1 MWYLSGYKTFIFFF
15 HISGITTVL
24 TLSTIALDSRTDLP
38 KVHYATA
45 LDWFIICCFGY
56 CIATLLQF
64 AGVHYFT
71 KVFTLCTYSVY
82 DEVMHAW
89 SFLKFTGWKLLVIL
103 GHVKVNV
110 WILVM
115 PKLWYLNVAQ
125 DLYILFLRAESN
137 LNSVLVS
144 KTSNNIRLHFRT
156 KDFVDLASPLSIH
169 YLPLMVQFLSFYVY
183 KIL

>member
-1 MWYLSGYKTFIFFF
+1 
-15 HISGITTVL
+15 VL

-82 DEVMHAW
+82 DEVMHDW
-89 SFLKFTGWKLLVIL
+89 LFLKFKGWKLLVILGHSGSLWVIL

-125 DLYILFLRAESN
+125 DWYILFLRAESN
-137 LNSVLVS
+137 FNSVLVS

-183 KIL
+183 KIS